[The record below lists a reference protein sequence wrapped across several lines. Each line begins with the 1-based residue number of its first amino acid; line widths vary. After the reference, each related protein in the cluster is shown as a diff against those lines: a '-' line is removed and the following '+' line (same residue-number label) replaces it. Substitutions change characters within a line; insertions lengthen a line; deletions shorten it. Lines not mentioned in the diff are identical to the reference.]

1 MSFGLIHHTILYLL
15 DLLYHLPSLT
25 SSSTSSLS
33 SASQHST
40 DITKLYEDV
49 NIAAKKVLTK
59 LSESGIIHSSP
70 PDTDELE
77 LGMSDDR

>member
-1 MSFGLIHHTILYLL
+1 MSFRLIHHTLLCLL
-15 DLLYHLPSLT
+15 DLLYHLPL
-25 SSSTSSLS
+25 LS